1 MSDTRFTLPDPGG
14 IVYNKEKIGT
24 RYDETLILD
33 VRPDSAAEDVV
44 ISEES
49 GLTVADVC
57 PRYYT
62 RAPVAE
68 VARVDRIVNAVGE
81 GWSVEDVRPAAA
93 EDELS
98 IEYRPVTMFTT
109 ERGEQGSELYQE
121 IRQRT
126 KDVDGIG
133 PATTEDIAT
142 EFDGLADIERAVD
155 AFPDTAAR
163 LRFERCRKAPHADA
177 TFDIYYALQ
186 EAVGAAG
193 GDDQ

>member
-1 MSDTRFTLPDPGG
+1 MSEPRFTLPDPGG

-24 RYDETLILD
+24 RFDETLILD
-33 VRPDSAAEDVV
+33 VRPDTAAKEAV

-49 GLTVADVC
+49 GITVGDVC

-62 RAPVAE
+62 GAPVAE
-68 VARVDRIVNAVGE
+68 VVRVDRIENVVGE

-93 EDELS
+93 DDKIS
-98 IEYRPVTMFTT
+98 IECRPVTMFTK

-133 PATTEDIAT
+133 PATTESIAT
-142 EFDGLADIERAVD
+142 EFDGIADIERAVD
-155 AFPDTAAR
+155 AFPDTTAR

-177 TFDIYYALQ
+177 TLEIYYALQ

-193 GDDQ
+193 GDRE